1 MKKRK
6 QIITLFLVFFLG
18 ISIIPGFSAQAET
31 DASQPGDTITESTG
45 QNEETTTEEESTT
58 GKEEETTT
66 EDPGT
71 TVETENDVLL
81 KQQNIT
87 FLTLINKE
95 RLKRGLS
102 PLVFTSS
109 MMQAAQTRAKE
120 LEISCSDIRPDS
132 SEAWYTVFGEKDIVH
147 DMTAMTSSTNRLYN
161 ASEFRASG
169 STSAATMYNAWMNN
183 SKTKTSL
190 LKSTLTHMGLGHTTG
205 SLTINGKKDTN
216 PWVLL
221 LIGKYKPDSIEV
233 KENTTAQTYPTGL
246 SIDDMGFTLSVRSIS
261 PEGYPCTGEMP
272 ILSEMCSG
280 YSTTKSGTQKVTV
293 KYKCGTSTLTT
304 SFPVKTKKVTPK
316 TPTRFS
322 AAPSTYNSVTIKWAP
337 VENATSYKIYRSAK
351 KSTGYTVIKT
361 LKAGDLT
368 LNSSGVYTYK
378 NTGLLS
384 GKQYYYKVRAFAGG
398 VGSNA
403 TKADGA
409 KPMVDGPT
417 SVKATRKSATSI
429 KVTWKKASHA
439 TSYKVLYK
447 TSKKSAY
454 KRAGVTK
461 KNYFVIKGLSKKKKY
476 FYIKVQSYRNGRPGK
491 FSKMITKKMR

>member
-1 MKKRK
+1 
-6 QIITLFLVFFLG
+6 
-18 ISIIPGFSAQAET
+18 
-31 DASQPGDTITESTG
+31 
-45 QNEETTTEEESTT
+45 
-58 GKEEETTT
+58 
-66 EDPGT
+66 
-71 TVETENDVLL
+71 
-81 KQQNIT
+81 
-87 FLTLINKE
+87 
-95 RLKRGLS
+95 
-102 PLVFTSS
+102 
-109 MMQAAQTRAKE
+109 
-120 LEISCSDIRPDS
+120 
-132 SEAWYTVFGEKDIVH
+132 
-147 DMTAMTSSTNRLYN
+147 
-161 ASEFRASG
+161 
-169 STSAATMYNAWMNN
+169 
-183 SKTKTSL
+183 
-190 LKSTLTHMGLGHTTG
+190 MGLGHTTG

-316 TPTRFS
+316 TPTGFS

-337 VENATSYKIYRSAK
+337 VKNATSYKIYRSAK

-361 LKAGDLT
+361 LKASNLT
-368 LNSSGVYTYK
+368 LSSSGVYTYK

-409 KPMVDGPT
+409 KPMVDGPA

-429 KVTWKKASHA
+429 KVTWKKVSHA

-461 KNYFVIKGLSKKKKY
+461 QNYFVIKGLSKKKKY